1 MINFRKRERR
11 GCEKLTTNHIHL
23 FSLLSTHSR
32 YPFTPLP
39 RYFSSHMGLGNIY
52 GCLYLVHRLT
62 TREKGTIATI
72 GALGAMYLD
81 AKYAIRYDVHMLK
94 SVRSVLKK

>member
-23 FSLLSTHSR
+23 FSLSSTYHR
-32 YPFTPLP
+32 YPFTPLLSL
-39 RYFSSHMGLGNIY
+39 FSSHMGLGNMHVYFYQTKILII
-52 GCLYLVHRLT
+52 GK
-62 TREKGTIATI
+62 KGTIATI

-81 AKYAIRYDVHMLK
+81 AKYAIRYDMHMLK
-94 SVRSVLKK
+94 SVYSVLKK